1 MLMLSE
7 KMNYTNSTQNLLE
20 SLNYSINSW
29 KSSMD
34 VMHQFDS
41 IQRMSE
47 MMNSTKTFQ
56 AALAAVRVD
65 DSVQRMMKSIDFTS
79 SIQEAISSLNYN
91 DSIQKMLES
100 MNSTKTIQAALASVR
115 VDDFVQRMMKSIDFT
130 SSIQK
135 AISSLNN
142 TDSIQK
148 MMESVNYA
156 KTLNNISKFHD
167 ISIQMQSLGAFLAK
181 PNILEQVIK
190 SNDSWRDIDPNLF
203 NVEEEEFSQSIAPL
217 NNAVTESEFILFFTK
232 IPPVIQAVI
241 IFVFLQFFLPQ
252 VNNVISQVLNPYI
265 QKIISDSGKT
275 SKEIVKEIKQVPAAS
290 FGADLSRFRFISGSN
305 VRLRQKNS
313 TNSQVLDELEIG
325 QIVEVISKKKNW
337 IQVKVTYEEE
347 VVIGWVFTR
356 YTAKFKK

>member
-1 MLMLSE
+1 
-7 KMNYTNSTQNLLE
+7 
-20 SLNYSINSW
+20 
-29 KSSMD
+29 
-34 VMHQFDS
+34 
-41 IQRMSE
+41 MSE
-47 MMNSTKTFQ
+47 MMNSTKTIQ
-56 AALAAVRVD
+56 AALASVRVE

-91 DSIQKMLES
+91 DSLQKVLGS
-100 MNSTKTIQAALASVR
+100 MNNTKTIQAALASSR
-115 VDDFVQRMMKSIDFT
+115 VEDSVQRMMKSIDFT

-167 ISIQMQSLGAFLAK
+167 ISSHMQNLGAFLAK
-181 PNILEQVIK
+181 PSILEQIIE
-190 SNDSWRDIDPNLF
+190 SNDSWRDLDPNLF
-203 NVEEEEFSQSIAPL
+203 NIEQEEFTQSIAPL
-217 NNAVTESEFILFFTK
+217 SNAVNENEFISFFTK

-241 IFVFLQFFLPQ
+241 IFIFLQFFLPQ
-252 VNNVISQVLNPYI
+252 VNNVISLVLNPYI
-265 QKIISDSGKT
+265 QEIISDSDKT
-275 SKEIVKEIKQVPAAS
+275 TKEIVKEIKQMPASS
-290 FGADLSRFRFISGSN
+290 FGADLSKIRFITGTN

-313 TNSQVLDELEIG
+313 TNSQVIDELEIG